1 METATTT
8 QLAKLNAEIDAITLL
23 IASKEAK
30 WESAAD
36 PDTKAVLLASI
47 ADLKAEKAA
56 RSATRDALALAL
68 VAAPAPGKKP
78 PLALYVSPHPPVC
91 ERHFILCLF
100 SMPPP
105 SPCLCFVVFFKFRLG
120 VCVVFVGRGVF
131 RLATMRVAYA
141 CSDGGC
147 FVCVWV
153 CVCGGEGGLCLCV
166 GCVVCVEGGGQCV
179 FACSCCAV
187 CVCCAVSLSISLCVC
202 VCAFV

>member
-1 METATTT
+1 METTTTT

-23 IASKEAK
+23 IASEKTELK
-30 WESAAD
+30 SAAD

-56 RSATRDALALAL
+56 RSADRSLLLAAL

-105 SPCLCFVVFFKFRLG
+105 SPCLCFVVFFKF
-120 VCVVFVGRGVF
+120 
-131 RLATMRVAYA
+131 
-141 CSDGGC
+141 
-147 FVCVWV
+147 
-153 CVCGGEGGLCLCV
+153 
-166 GCVVCVEGGGQCV
+166 
-179 FACSCCAV
+179 
-187 CVCCAVSLSISLCVC
+187 
-202 VCAFV
+202 